1 VYGPRDVEDRVVSKF
16 VLNALRG
23 HTIEVRGA
31 SEILD
36 FTYSMDTAQGIAL
49 ASTKTCRHDIY
60 NITRCQ
66 DDPVTLELAAEQV
79 VELVGQGRIEVMDR
93 DMDFPKRGRLSIERA
108 RTDLGYD
115 PDFDFSEGLPMYV
128 DWVRSNYDKLF
139 RY

>member
-1 VYGPRDVEDRVVSKF
+1 
-16 VLNALRG
+16 
-23 HTIEVRGA
+23 
-31 SEILD
+31 
-36 FTYSMDTAQGIAL
+36 
-49 ASTKTCRHDIY
+49 
-60 NITRCQ
+60 
-66 DDPVTLELAAEQV
+66 VTLELAAEQV
-79 VELVGQGRIEVMDR
+79 VELVGQGRIEVVDR